1 MMHLHF
7 CINSWNRGGNM
18 NMNAAASFFAFMMSF
33 YSNQFVLNAPDNKS
47 VVGLISERMAPHHV
61 IITAYVQ
68 I

>member
-18 NMNAAASFFAFMMSF
+18 NMNAAASFFAFMI

>member
-1 MMHLHF
+1 
-7 CINSWNRGGNM
+7 M
-18 NMNAAASFFAFMMSF
+18 NMNAAASFFAFMIYLF
-33 YSNQFVLNAPDNKS
+33 TKHNQFVLNAPDNKS